1 MAADVQLWRRK
12 FIRITCAREVILS
25 ETEDAAVQ
33 HGGDKLLRWKV
44 RQDIKSVEIPERDEE
59 QLPHSLRVNVE
70 RGGAAFSV
78 ACQSASDLTNLR
90 RGSPLHLVG
99 LC

>member
-1 MAADVQLWRRK
+1 M
-12 FIRITCAREVILS
+12 
-25 ETEDAAVQ
+25 Q

-44 RQDIKSVEIPERDEE
+44 REDINSVEIPERDEE

-70 RGGAAFSV
+70 RGGATFSV

-90 RGSPLHLVG
+90 RGSPLPLAGMLMIVLG
-99 LC
+99 YCLNDERLFTC